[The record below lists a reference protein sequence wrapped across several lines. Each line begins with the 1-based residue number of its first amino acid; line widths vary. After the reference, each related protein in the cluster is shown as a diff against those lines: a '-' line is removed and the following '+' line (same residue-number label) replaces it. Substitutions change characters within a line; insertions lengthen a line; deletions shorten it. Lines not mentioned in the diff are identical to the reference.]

1 MKEMETEKFKK
12 FGSSFL
18 LLLLGVGVGLPVII
32 SLIMALTGKGGFR
45 LDVFL
50 PLCLVFAFIIWM
62 ILLMT
67 IAWGTLTPLLTK
79 GTYKKIDS
87 LPYRF
92 NNSFQGRNGRLL
104 IDVDNG
110 MIGFISAYNP
120 FEIQIFNAS
129 RIDRM
134 ETIASTMTGVRF
146 VFYLDG
152 KKMTMYTLLSNRAVN
167 LKSSMGV
174 EAISKADAF
183 VELLKAAKSRAEGR
197 A

>member
-18 LLLLGVGVGLPVII
+18 LLLLGVGVGLPVVI
-32 SLIMALTGKGGFR
+32 SLIMALTSKDGFR

-87 LPYRF
+87 LPYQF
-92 NNSFQGRNGRLL
+92 NSSFQGRNGRLL

-174 EAISKADAF
+174 EAISKADTF
-183 VELLKAAKSRAEGR
+183 VELLKAAKNRAEGR

>member
-18 LLLLGVGVGLPVII
+18 LLLLGVGVGLPVVI
-32 SLIMALTGKGGFR
+32 SLIMALTSKDGFR

-50 PLCLVFAFIIWM
+50 PLCLVFAFIIWI

-174 EAISKADAF
+174 EAISKADTF
-183 VELLKAAKSRAEGR
+183 VELLKAAKNRAEGR

>member
-50 PLCLVFAFIIWM
+50 PLCLVFAFIVWM

-174 EAISKADAF
+174 KAISKADTF
-183 VELLKAAKSRAEGR
+183 VELLKAAKNRAEGR